1 MVSALQAQPKQGY
14 AKVQLEDPRRQDQ
27 GTQEAAGLT
36 QRVLFEVSLCT
47 SVSAEGRPKP
57 TLSSHQVRVTL
68 ERASSAPYT
77 PWGLVDDTCSGR
89 C

>member
-1 MVSALQAQPKQGY
+1 M
-14 AKVQLEDPRRQDQ
+14 
-27 GTQEAAGLT
+27 QEATGLT
-36 QRVLFEVSLCT
+36 QWVLFEVSLCT
-47 SVSAEGRPKP
+47 SVSSAGRPKP